1 MTLDKMPVEETT
13 YGENGMLPK
22 IYLSKKC
29 FKDEKEEIRLLKI
42 NFTKFDFF

>member
-22 IYLSKKC
+22 FICPKNVLRTKK
-29 FKDEKEEIRLLKI
+29 K
-42 NFTKFDFF
+42 KFGC